1 MGHFIDLVKKPVF
14 AENETYKIR
23 RLKDSDRTS
32 LFSLLRETSPIG
44 QVFEIE
50 GVEDL
55 YWEMINASDSSITYA
70 VIRQTDQSF
79 LGQIVLK
86 SHPEDDAIEAGLD
99 IMQKFQNHGIGSE
112 VLKLVI
118 GTLQKRF
125 PETGIIAKAY
135 SDNERSI
142 HLIRILGGV
151 KVAEE
156 PGEYDAATAIQELLQ
171 QIPGME
177 ADTDPEQLKQK
188 RIEVYEFT

>member
-142 HLIRILGGV
+142 HLIRILGSV

>member
-1 MGHFIDLVKKPVF
+1 MGHFIDLVKEPVF

-23 RLKDSDRTS
+23 RLKDSDRTA
-32 LFSLLRETSPIG
+32 LFLLLRETSPIG

-50 GVEDL
+50 GVEDI
-55 YWEMINASDSSITYA
+55 YWEMINTSDSSITYA
-70 VIRQTDQSF
+70 VIKQTDQTF

-112 VLKLVI
+112 VLKLEI
-118 GTLQKRF
+118 GVLQKQF
-125 PETGIIAKAY
+125 PETRIIAKAY

-142 HLIRILGGV
+142 HLIRKLGGV
-151 KVAEE
+151 KIAEE
-156 PGEYDAATAIQELLQ
+156 PGEYDAAAAIQELLQ

-177 ADTDPEQLKQK
+177 AGTDPKQLKQK
-188 RIEVYEFT
+188 RIEVYEFV

>member
-32 LFSLLRETSPIG
+32 FFSLLRETSPIG

-55 YWEMINASDSSITYA
+55 YWEMINASDNSITYA

-79 LGQIVLK
+79 LGQVVLK
-86 SHPEDDAIEAGLD
+86 SHPEENAIETGLD
-99 IMQKFQNHGIGSE
+99 ITQKFQNQGIGSE
-112 VLKLVI
+112 VLKLEI
-118 GTLQKRF
+118 GVLQKKF
-125 PETGIIAKAY
+125 PETRIIAKAY

-142 HLIRILGGV
+142 HLIRKLGGI
-151 KVAEE
+151 KVSEE
-156 PGEYDAATAIQELLQ
+156 PGEYDAAAAIQELLQ

>member
-23 RLKDSDRTS
+23 RLKDSDRTA
-32 LFSLLRETSPIG
+32 LFLLLRETSPIG

-50 GVEDL
+50 GVEDI
-55 YWEMINASDSSITYA
+55 YWEMINTSDSSITYA
-70 VIRQTDQSF
+70 VIKQTDQTF

-142 HLIRILGGV
+142 HLIRILGSV

>member
-1 MGHFIDLVKKPVF
+1 MGHFIDLVKEPVF
-14 AENETYKIR
+14 AKNGTYKIR
-23 RLKDSDRTS
+23 TLKDTDRTA

-55 YWEMINASDSSITYA
+55 YWEMINASDNSITYA

-79 LGQIVLK
+79 LGQVVLK
-86 SHPEDDAIEAGLD
+86 SHPEENAIETGLD

>member
-23 RLKDSDRTS
+23 RLKDSDRTA
-32 LFSLLRETSPIG
+32 LFLLLRETSPIG

-50 GVEDL
+50 GVEDI
-55 YWEMINASDSSITYA
+55 YWEMINTSDSSITYA
-70 VIRQTDQSF
+70 VIKQTDQTF

-156 PGEYDAATAIQELLQ
+156 PGEYDAAAAIQELLQ

>member
-156 PGEYDAATAIQELLQ
+156 PGEYDAAAAIQELLQ